1 MIKLDQALAAVEAAR
16 TEPKSK
22 QDLLAE
28 AVMLTVRQ
36 VRDCDDKGLE
46 ELSRRMSAV
55 AESTG
60 LTEAQARK
68 IAWGNG

>member
-16 TEPKSK
+16 AEPKSK

-46 ELSRRMSAV
+46 ELSRRMSAI

>member
-1 MIKLDQALAAVEAAR
+1 MIKLDQALAAVEQAR
-16 TEPKSK
+16 GEPEAK

-36 VRDCDDKGLE
+36 VRECDDKGLE
-46 ELSRRMSAV
+46 DLSRRMSAL
-55 AESTG
+55 AEATG
-60 LTEAQARK
+60 LTEARAQK